1 MMSGNKFIKTKETA
15 MQKIFNILPAI
26 LLTASIF
33 SACKKD
39 EHKIFFE
46 GGTAPVLTAS
56 RSNTIPLSFATENE
70 EAVKLNWTNPDY
82 SFTTGV
88 SSQSVSYLIEIDTT
102 GANFTNPK
110 RQSIAVSQE
119 LERAFTQSQFN
130 DYLLN
135 QLVLTPGIPHN
146 VEVRVKSTL
155 GNNTVPLLSNVLKF
169 TVTPYAIPPKV
180 QPPSSNELYITGNAL
195 ASDWTNSPPPSQKFT
210 RLSNTLYEITV
221 PLTGGNSYTFLPVY
235 GSWDFKYSIEK
246 KNDPDLVNGGDFK
259 VGGEDILAPAA
270 SGNYKI
276 TVDFQRGK
284 FEVKKM

>member
-1 MMSGNKFIKTKETA
+1 MKNIL
-15 MQKIFNILPAI
+15 NILPAI
-26 LLTASIF
+26 MLTTGIF

-39 EHKIFFE
+39 ENKVFFE

-56 RSNTIPLSFATENE
+56 KTGTIPLSFATENE

-82 SFTTGV
+82 SFTTGI

-119 LERAFTQSQFN
+119 LERTFMQAQFN

-135 QLVLTPGIPHN
+135 QLVLAPGISHN
-146 VEVRVKSTL
+146 IEMRIKSTL

-169 TVTPYAIPPKV
+169 AVTPYAIPPKV
-180 QPPSSNELYITGNAL
+180 EPPTSGELYITGNAL
-195 ASDWTNSPPPSQKFT
+195 ASDWTNSPPPSQKFR

-221 PLTGGNSYTFLPVY
+221 PLIGGKSYTFLPVH
-235 GSWDFKYSIEK
+235 GSWDFKYSINK

-259 VGGEDILAPAA
+259 AGGEDILAPAA
-270 SGNYKI
+270 DGNYKI

-284 FEVKKM
+284 FEVKKV